1 MTALAGLVLVSGCA
15 VGGSTQVEAPS
26 REPRADLARKAAVAA
41 GNRAAS
47 PERDAGRA
55 GRRAHEP
62 ADKSRSA
69 RAGSADVVDT
79 AAAAAPRKAGPSSS
93 PETGRWSALAS
104 IDDPVGDQGLGPGY
118 ADLSGVRFAE
128 RDGRLAISVTV
139 ASDVPATLADREV
152 QGVGIDVFRSS
163 TSESDYQVFLDG
175 GRHGWR
181 AFLQTP
187 DGFVAF
193 PGSFGLDGRTFSVS
207 LPWSAIG
214 GRQQAQVSVFADWS
228 AAGGRS
234 SSDST
239 SRVGLPGS

>member
-15 VGGSTQVEAPS
+15 VGGSTQAEAPS

-41 GNRAAS
+41 ENRAAS
-47 PERDAGRA
+47 PEHDAGRA
-55 GRRAHEP
+55 GRRAHER

-69 RAGSADVVDT
+69 RARSADVVDT
-79 AAAAAPRKAGPSSS
+79 AATAAPRRSGSPSPPGS
-93 PETGRWSALAS
+93 GRWSTLAT
-104 IDDPVGDQGLGPGY
+104 IDDPLGDEGLGPEY
-118 ADLSGVRFAE
+118 ADLRAVRFGE
-128 RDGRLAISVTV
+128 RDGTLAISVTV
-139 ASDVPATLADREV
+139 GSDIPATLAEREV

-187 DGFVAF
+187 DGFVEF
-193 PGSFGLDGRTFSVS
+193 PGSFDLEGRTFSVS
-207 LPWSAIG
+207 LPWSSLG
-214 GRQQAQVSVFADWS
+214 GRRQAQVSVFADWS

-239 SRVGLPGS
+239 SKVGLPGT